1 MGFKS
6 LMISLLLVGLFT
18 VSLITFSG
26 NNTINNGGNESIFN
40 DPKISSLN
48 QSLRSNLGQYQ
59 TDAGASSQS
68 FSNDTPII
76 GGESIQVGS
85 ITSIW
90 KTIITAPKAVYQ
102 VTSNYV
108 VNTLFD
114 SIEFAVIFTTII
126 AILVVVIV
134 LYAWQLIRTGVSD

>member
-26 NNTINNGGNESIFN
+26 NNTINNGGNTSILN
-40 DPKISSLN
+40 DSSVGKLT
-48 QSLRSNLGQYQ
+48 SNLTTQFSRYQ
-59 TDAGASSQS
+59 TDAGASSGA
-68 FSNDTPII
+68 FSNDTPVI
-76 GGESIQVGS
+76 GSESIQVGS

-90 KTIITAPKAVYQ
+90 KTMISMPKAVFQ
-102 VTSNYV
+102 TTSNYV
-108 VNTLFD
+108 IGTLFD
-114 SIEFAVIFTTII
+114 SVEFTIIFTTII
-126 AILVVVIV
+126 AILIVVIV